1 MKSFQKITI
10 LLNFNLPQLLL
21 FLFFLLLLPH
31 QEPPEDF
38 ELLPHPPLLLR
49 RPGSGLASLTSKTK
63 AKNMKMQIAKVTLI
77 FGVGTFLG
85 RLYYFSWILIKPGM
99 KSLFYRTIYFDLST
113 DFRFDDLY
121 TKSIILFWSMN
132 SIRYI
137 FKHRVIVQQ
146 RLFMQ
151 VLDRFKLF
159 WKIMFYTW
167 LLDFH

>member
-1 MKSFQKITI
+1 MPTVTQQICTMSIGYREFGITLLSTPATQQKIC
-10 LLNFNLPQLLL
+10 PR
-21 FLFFLLLLPH
+21 
-31 QEPPEDF
+31 D
-38 ELLPHPPLLLR
+38 
-49 RPGSGLASLTSKTK
+49 
-63 AKNMKMQIAKVTLI
+63 KNMKMQIAKVTLI